1 MLGAIGLGLS
11 AIGTVGSLVQGNKA
25 GQNQQAALQSQSA
38 LSQEQA
44 ARDREMLAYF
54 NSTFKPA
61 EMSLIGDVFGFDPSS
76 LKQLEMSPEDKAKV
90 SELENLIKQRTDWIS
105 GTTSRKNQPSRDLWN
120 SEISKARA
128 ELERLTAPKY
138 DKATITKTAQQQATE
153 DQLAN
158 IDKLAAADPE
168 IKAALDGLSGAST
181 VLNNQTQ
188 AGLSK
193 LNSLA
198 AANPEIRAGL
208 QRLSEMTRG
217 PASARD
223 FLDESRKDINYYES
237 NPLKYETEAGRA
249 AAEVQQGA
257 DREREAAAR
266 RMLSRGVNP
275 NSGAA
280 LEFDRLAGL
289 QTSANKVFASNSA
302 RDVARTGAYGRK
314 LTDYQRRIQGMGLA
328 NDANQSEFSRTGTL
342 VDANRAY
349 DMDQFNKGTTV
360 FNSEQNSGQQDFTR
374 KGAILDAMRGV
385 GTDNFNKATSA
396 FNLNQGANQQ
406 AINNKLNV
414 LSLGRGLT
422 SSAGLNSA
430 AQTQGNIATSYGNS
444 AGNWGGAAG
453 NFANIGLN
461 IADKAGWFDKPK
473 DEDKAGGLVWA

>member
-1 MLGAIGLGLS
+1 MPLAAIGLGLS

-25 GQNQQAALQSQSA
+25 GQNQQAALNSQSA

-61 EMSLIGDVFGFDPSS
+61 EMTLISDVFGFDPSS

-90 SELENLIKQRTDWIS
+90 SELENLIKQRSDWIT
-105 GTTSRKNQPSRDLWN
+105 GTTSKKNQPSRDLWN
-120 SEISKARA
+120 AEISKARA
-128 ELERLTAPKY
+128 EIERLTAPKY

-193 LNSLA
+193 LNTLA

-208 QRLSEMTRG
+208 RRLSETTRG
-217 PASARD
+217 PASAKD
-223 FLDESRKDINYYES
+223 FLDVTSAPVEYYEN
-237 NPLKYETEAGRA
+237 NPLQYETEAGMA
-249 AAEVQQGA
+249 SAEVQQSA
-257 DREREAAAR
+257 DRERQAANR
-266 RMLSRGVNP
+266 RMLSRGINP

-289 QTSANKVFASNSA
+289 QTSANKVFAGNVARNTA
-302 RDVARTGAYGRK
+302 RDSAYSRR
-314 LTDYQRRIQGMGLA
+314 LEDIRRRIQGMVSA
-328 NDANQSEFSRTGTL
+328 NDANQSEFSRTGAL

-360 FNSEQNSGQQDFTR
+360 FNSEQNSGQQDFAR
-374 KGAILDAMRGV
+374 KGAILDAMRGLR
-385 GTDNFNKATSA
+385 TDNFNIATSA
-396 FNLNQGANQQ
+396 FNTNQGAKQQ
-406 AINNKLNV
+406 AINNKLAV
-414 LSLGRGLT
+414 LGLGRGLT

-430 AQTQGNIATSYGNS
+430 AQTQGNIANSYGNS

-461 IADKAGWFDKPK
+461 IADKAGWFDKKPGPK
-473 DEDKAGGLVWA
+473 V